1 MIKLQDWWKATKKHS
16 TSPLGSVQTNLI
28 ITFFIAFGCLFGSI
42 QVKINN
48 GLSGI
53 AFMLF
58 GFAALNFYNMFLLL
72 KQYKAIKR
80 QIDTMRFIQ
89 KQKEATINES
99 N

>member
-1 MIKLQDWWKATKKHS
+1 MIRITFNDWWKATKKHS

-28 ITFFIAFGCLFGSI
+28 ITFFIASGCLLGSL
-42 QVKINN
+42 QVKYTN

-58 GFAALNFYNMFLLL
+58 GFSALNFYNMFLLI

-80 QIDTMRFIQ
+80 QIDTMRYIE
-89 KQKEATINES
+89 KQKAEELK
-99 N
+99 